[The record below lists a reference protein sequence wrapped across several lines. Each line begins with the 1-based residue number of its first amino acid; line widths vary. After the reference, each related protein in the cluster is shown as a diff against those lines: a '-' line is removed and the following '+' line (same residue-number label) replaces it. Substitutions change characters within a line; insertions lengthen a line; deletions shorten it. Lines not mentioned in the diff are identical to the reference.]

1 MGMTS
6 RDQLQ
11 ENLCNRL
18 FWHTAERDDA
28 TVADHLFHR
37 REMDVVYAMDEAT
50 LFDSFFNYLQEI
62 EVFPF
67 LENLDPQTQRRK
79 NIPFIQLVL
88 VFLMKV
94 VGSIKT
100 IDEISDLLLT
110 DELLM
115 SMCGFNARQV
125 KNGSCD
131 RGTKLRKTPIPEIR
145 GSLCVDTVANH
156 IVTITPRRIENFFNL
171 CIQQLARQGVFP
183 KKIHAAC
190 DCTLYETTSKFK
202 GCGSVTRKVKV
213 KARGY
218 RKSGELKEVNVTLYG
233 WKVWAI
239 YEIKTGIP
247 LAIKIDTIEKPDNLH
262 VLAVLEQAKENVK
275 ISSPAGGWI
284 DSLVIDRGFLD
295 GKVLYQIDQQGI
307 EFVIPLKRN
316 MEAAKDA
323 RQLALDSESFPPVTR
338 EVKVIHGY
346 GKKKYTEKVLTTL
359 VGVPDLLTCD
369 WFNPEGSKANTTKK
383 DYEPIPLN
391 AVVVKTWD
399 NKTPPLEKQVVFV
412 TNIDV
417 KDPFITF
424 DRYDDRSLMENKL
437 FREVKQ
443 NWYFEHPPKK
453 TKEGVYIQ
461 TYMTMGMKALTTA
474 FLKWQE
480 EQLQLE
486 ALGKQSTWQMYRR
499 KLKVLN
505 RNKLI
510 VFVGRHFGIFPSHE
524 VFMLANVPVH
534 DIAKELNITREQV
547 YAKYTEGLV
556 TEKS

>member
-11 ENLCNRL
+11 ETLCNRL

-28 TVADHLFHR
+28 TVADHLFHL

-62 EVFPF
+62 KVFPH
-67 LENLDPQTQRRK
+67 LEQLDPQKQRRK

-115 SMCGFNARQV
+115 SMCGFNAHQV

-156 IVTITPRRIENFFNL
+156 IVTITSRRIENFFNR
-171 CIQQLARQGVFP
+171 CIHKLAKQGIFP
-183 KKIHAAC
+183 KKINAAC
-190 DCTLYETTSKFK
+190 DCTLYETTHKFK

-218 RKSGELKEVNVTLYG
+218 RKIGELKEVPVTLYG

-262 VLAVLEQAKENVK
+262 VLAVLEQAKENIK
-275 ISSPAGGWI
+275 TGSII

-295 GKVLYQIDQQGI
+295 GKVLYKIDQQGI

-316 MEAAKDA
+316 MEAAIDA

-338 EVKVIHGY
+338 EVEVVHGY
-346 GKKKYTEKVLTTL
+346 GKKRYTEKVLTTL
-359 VGVPDLLTCD
+359 VGVPDILTCD
-369 WFNPEGSKANTTKK
+369 WFNPEGSQANTTKK

-412 TNIDV
+412 TNIGV

-443 NWYFEHPPKK
+443 NWHFEHPPKK
-453 TKEGVYIQ
+453 TKEAVYIQ

-510 VFVGRHFGIFPSHE
+510 VFVDQHFGIFPSHE

-534 DIAKELNITREQV
+534 DIAKELNITRDQV
-547 YAKYTEGLV
+547 YAKYTEGRV

>member
-1 MGMTS
+1 MTPQ
-6 RDQLQ
+6 DQLQ
-11 ENLCNRL
+11 ETLCNRL

-28 TVADHLFHR
+28 IVADHLFHR

-62 EVFPF
+62 DVFPL
-67 LENLDPQTQRRK
+67 LEHLDPQKQRRQ
-79 NIPFIQLVL
+79 NMPFIQLVL

-100 IDEISDLLLT
+100 IDEINDLLLT

-115 SMCGFNARQV
+115 SMCGFNAHQV

-156 IVTITPRRIENFFNL
+156 IVTITPRRIENFFNR
-171 CIQQLARQGVFP
+171 CIQQLARQRVFP
-183 KKIHAAC
+183 KKIHASC

-218 RKSGELKEVNVTLYG
+218 RKTGELKEVLVTLYG

-239 YEIKTGIP
+239 YEIKTAIP
-247 LAIKIDTIEKPDNLH
+247 LAIKIDTIEKPDDLH

-275 ISSPAGGWI
+275 IASII

-295 GKVLYQIDQQGI
+295 GKVLYKIDQQGI

-323 RQLALDSESFPPVTR
+323 RQLALDSDNFPPVPR
-338 EVKVIHGY
+338 EVEIIHGY
-346 GKKKYTEKVLTTL
+346 GKKKYTENVLTTL

-369 WFNPEGSKANTTKK
+369 WFHPEGSQANTAKK

-412 TNIDV
+412 TNIGV
-417 KDPFITF
+417 KDPFLAF

-443 NWYFEHPPKK
+443 NWHFEHPPKK
-453 TKEGVYIQ
+453 SKQGVYIQ
-461 TYMTMGMKALTTA
+461 TYMTMAMKALTTA

-486 ALGKQSTWQMYRR
+486 SLGKQSTWQMYRR
-499 KLKVLN
+499 NLKVLN

-510 VFVGRHFGIFPSHE
+510 VFVGQHFGIFPSHE

-534 DIAKELNITREQV
+534 DIAKDLNITREQV
-547 YAKYTEGLV
+547 YTKYTEGRV

>member
-1 MGMTS
+1 MIS

-11 ENLCNRL
+11 ETLCNRL

-28 TVADHLFHR
+28 KIADHLFHQC
-37 REMDVVYAMDEAT
+37 EMDVVYAMDEAT

-62 EVFPF
+62 EVFP
-67 LENLDPQTQRRK
+67 LLKHLDPQKQRRK

-100 IDEISDLLLT
+100 IDEIGDLLLT

-115 SMCGFNARQV
+115 SMCGFNAHTV

-156 IVTITPRRIENFFNL
+156 VVTITPRRIENLFNRS
-171 CIQQLARQGVFP
+171 IEQLAKQELFP
-183 KKIHAAC
+183 KKVHAAC

-202 GCGSVTRKVKV
+202 GCGSVTHKVKV

-218 RKSGELKEVNVTLYG
+218 RKNGELKEVPVTLYG

-275 ISSPAGGWI
+275 ISSII

-295 GKVLYQIDQQGI
+295 GKVLYEIDRQGI

-338 EVKVIHGY
+338 EVKVVHGY
-346 GKKKYTEKVLTTL
+346 GKKKYTENVLTTL

-369 WFNPEGSKANTTKK
+369 WFNPKGSQANTTKK

-391 AVVVKTWD
+391 AVVVKTWG

-417 KDPFITF
+417 KDPFVTF
-424 DRYDDRSLMENKL
+424 DRYDSRSLMENKL

-443 NWYFEHPPKK
+443 NWHFEHPPKK

-486 ALGKQSTWQMYRR
+486 ARGKQSTWQMYRR

-510 VFVGRHFGIFPSHE
+510 VFVGQHFGIFPSHE

-534 DIAKELNITREQV
+534 DIAKELNMTREQV
-547 YAKYTEGLV
+547 YAKYRKEPLA
-556 TEKS
+556 ENS

>member
-1 MGMTS
+1 MTS

-11 ENLCNRL
+11 ETLCNRL

-28 TVADHLFHR
+28 KVADHLFHR

-50 LFDSFFNYLQEI
+50 LFDSFFNYLREI
-62 EVFPF
+62 DVFPL
-67 LENLDPQTQRRK
+67 LEQLDPKNQKRK
-79 NIPFIQLVL
+79 NIPFIQLLL

-115 SMCGFNARQV
+115 NMCGFNAHQV
-125 KNGSCD
+125 RNGSCD
-131 RGTKLRKTPIPEIR
+131 RGTKLRKTPPPQIR
-145 GSLCVDTVANH
+145 GSLCVDTVAKH
-156 IVTITPRRIENFFNL
+156 IVAITTKRIENFFNRA
-171 CIQQLARQGVFP
+171 IQKLAKQGLFP
-183 KKIHAAC
+183 KKIQAAC

-202 GCGSVTRKVKV
+202 GCGSVTRQVKV
-213 KARGY
+213 QARGY
-218 RKSGELKEVNVTLYG
+218 RKIGELKTVSVTLYG
-233 WKVWAI
+233 WKIWAI

-262 VLAVLEQAKENVK
+262 VLAVLEQAKENVN
-275 ISSPAGGWI
+275 PAGGGI

-307 EFVIPLKRN
+307 EFVIPLKRS
-316 MEAAKDA
+316 MDAAKDA
-323 RQLALDSESFPPVTR
+323 RQLALDHENFPPVHR
-338 EVKVIHGY
+338 DVKMVHGY
-346 GKKKYTEKVLTTL
+346 GKNRFTEKVRTILI
-359 VGVPDLLTCD
+359 GVPDLLTCD
-369 WFNPEGSKANTTKK
+369 WFNPEGSKANTSKK

-391 AVVVKTWD
+391 AVVVKTWN
-399 NKTPPLEKQVVFV
+399 NKTPPIEKQVVFV

-417 KDPFITF
+417 EDPFVTF

-443 NWYFEHPPKK
+443 NWHFEHPPKK
-453 TKEGVYIQ
+453 TKEGVYVQ
-461 TYMTMGMKALTTA
+461 VYMIMALKALTTA

-480 EQLQLE
+480 EQLKLE
-486 ALGKQSTWQMYRR
+486 ALGKHSTWQMYRR

-510 VFVGRHFGIFPSHE
+510 VFVGCHFGIFQSHE

-534 DIAKELNITREQV
+534 DIAKELDITREQV
-547 YAKYTEGLV
+547 YAKYTDQHIAEN
-556 TEKS
+556 S

>member
-1 MGMTS
+1 MAT
-6 RDQLQ
+6 REKLQ
-11 ENLCNRL
+11 ETLCNRL

-28 TVADHLFHR
+28 KVADHLFHR

-50 LFDSFFNYLQEI
+50 LFDSFFNYLREI
-62 EVFPF
+62 NVFPL
-67 LENLDPQTQRRK
+67 LEHLDPQHQPRK
-79 NIPFIQLVL
+79 NVPFIQLLL

-115 SMCGFNARQV
+115 SMCGFNAHQV
-125 KNGSCD
+125 RNGSCD
-131 RGTKLRKTPIPEIR
+131 RGTKLRKTPPPQIR

-156 IVTITPRRIENFFNL
+156 IATITPRRIENFFNR
-171 CIQQLARQGVFP
+171 CIQQLATQGIFP

-190 DCTLYETTSKFK
+190 DCTLYETTSKFR
-202 GCGSVTRKVKV
+202 GCGSVTHEVKV
-213 KARGY
+213 QARGC
-218 RKSGELKEVNVTLYG
+218 RKNGELKKVPVTLYG
-233 WKVWAI
+233 WKIWAI

-247 LAIKIDTIEKPDNLH
+247 LAVKIDTIEKPDNLH

-275 ISSPAGGWI
+275 TSSVI

-295 GKVLYQIDQQGI
+295 GKLLYDIDQQGI

-316 MEAAKDA
+316 MEAARDA
-323 RQLALDSESFPPVTR
+323 RQLALGSDSYSPVSR
-338 EVKVIHGY
+338 EVEICHGY
-346 GKKKYTEKVLTTL
+346 GKNRYTERVRTTL
-359 VGVPDLLTCD
+359 VGVPDLVTCD
-369 WFNPEGSKANTTKK
+369 WFNPEGSKANTAKK

-391 AVVVKTWD
+391 AVVVKEWG
-399 NKTPPLEKQVVFV
+399 NKTPPPEKQVVFV
-412 TNIDV
+412 TNMNV
-417 KDPFITF
+417 KDPFVTF

-443 NWYFEHPPKK
+443 NWHFQHPPKK
-453 TKEGVYIQ
+453 TTEGVYIQ
-461 TYMTMGMKALTTA
+461 AYMTMGLKALTTA
-474 FLKWQE
+474 FLQWQE
-480 EQLQLE
+480 EQMQR
-486 ALGKQSTWQMYRR
+486 AAQGKYSTWHMYRR

-510 VFVGRHFGIFPSHE
+510 VFVGQHFGIFPSHE
-524 VFMLANVPVH
+524 VFMLANIPVH

-547 YAKYTEGLV
+547 YAKYSDQSIAENP
-556 TEKS
+556 

>member
-1 MGMTS
+1 MSNMTT

-11 ENLCNRL
+11 ETLCDRL

-28 TVADHLFHR
+28 KVADHLFHR

-62 EVFPF
+62 EVFPH
-67 LENLDPQTQRRK
+67 LQHIDPQKQRRK
-79 NIPFIQLVL
+79 NVPFFQIML

-94 VGSIKT
+94 IGSIKAM
-100 IDEISDLLLT
+100 DEISDLLLT

-115 SMCGFNARQV
+115 SMCGFNAYQV
-125 KNGSCD
+125 KNGSCQ
-131 RGTKLRKTPIPEIR
+131 RGVKLSKNPMPEIR

-156 IVTITPRRIENFFNL
+156 IVTITPGRIENLFNR
-171 CIQQLARQGVFP
+171 CIQQLAKQGVFP

-190 DCTLYETTSKFK
+190 DATLYETTSKFK

-218 RKSGELKEVNVTLYG
+218 RKSGELKEVSVTLYG

-239 YEIKTGIP
+239 YETKTGIP

-262 VLAVLEQAKENVK
+262 ILAVLEQAKENVK
-275 ISSPAGGWI
+275 ASSAI

-295 GKVLYQIDQQGI
+295 GKVLYEIDLKGL

-316 MEAAKDA
+316 MEATKDA
-323 RQLALDSESFPPVTR
+323 RQLALDAENFSPVTR
-338 EVKVIHGY
+338 EVEVVHGY

-359 VGVPDLLTCD
+359 VGVTDLLTCD
-369 WFNPEGSKANTTKK
+369 WFNPEGSKANTTNN

-391 AVVVKTWD
+391 AVVVKKWD

-443 NWYFEHPPKK
+443 NWHFEHPPKK

-461 TYMTMGMKALTTA
+461 TYMTMAMKALTTA

-480 EQLQLE
+480 AQLQLE
-486 ALGKQSTWQMYRR
+486 ALGKQTTWQMYRR

-510 VFVGRHFGIFPSHE
+510 VFVGQHFGIFPSHE

-534 DIAKELNITREQV
+534 DIAKELNITREQI
-547 YAKYTEGLV
+547 YAKYSDASLTEN
-556 TEKS
+556 S

>member
-1 MGMTS
+1 MTS

-11 ENLCNRL
+11 ETLCNRL

-28 TVADHLFHR
+28 KVADHLFHHS
-37 REMDVVYAMDEAT
+37 EMDVVYAMDEAT
-50 LFDSFFNYLQEI
+50 LFDSFFNYLREI
-62 EVFPF
+62 NVFPL
-67 LENLDPQTQRRK
+67 LEHLDPHNQQRK
-79 NIPFIQLVL
+79 NVPFIQMLL

-115 SMCGFNARQV
+115 SMCGFNAHQV
-125 KNGSCD
+125 RNGSCD
-131 RGTKLRKTPIPEIR
+131 RGTKLRKTTTPQIR

-156 IVTITPRRIENFFNL
+156 IVTITHRRIENFFNRS
-171 CIQQLARQGVFP
+171 IVQLAKQGIFP

-190 DCTLYETTSKFK
+190 DCTLYETTNKFK
-202 GCGSVTRKVKV
+202 GCGSVTREVKV
-213 KARGY
+213 QARGY
-218 RKSGELKEVNVTLYG
+218 RKNGELKQVPVTLYG

-239 YEIKTGIP
+239 YEIKTNIP

-262 VLAVLEQAKENVK
+262 ILAVLEQAKKNVK
-275 ISSPAGGWI
+275 ASSAI

-295 GKVLYQIDQQGI
+295 GKVLYDIDLQGI

-316 MEAAKDA
+316 MDAAKDA
-323 RQLALDSESFPPVTR
+323 RQLALDCESFPPVHR
-338 EVKVIHGY
+338 KVEVVHGY
-346 GKKKYTEKVLTTL
+346 GKKKYTEKVITTL

-369 WFNPEGSKANTTKK
+369 WFNPEGSQANTAKK

-399 NKTPPLEKQVVFV
+399 NKTPSHEKQVVFV

-417 KDPFITF
+417 KDPFVTF

-443 NWYFEHPPKK
+443 NWHFQHPPKK
-453 TKEGVYIQ
+453 TKEGVYVQ
-461 TYMTMGMKALTTA
+461 VYMTMALKALTTA

-480 EQLQLE
+480 EQFQLQ
-486 ALGKQSTWQMYRR
+486 ALGKFSTWQMYRR

-510 VFVGRHFGIFPSHE
+510 VFIGQHFGIFPRMKSSCWPMCRFTTLQKNSISPE
-524 VFMLANVPVH
+524 NRSMPN
-534 DIAKELNITREQV
+534 TRIRH
-547 YAKYTEGLV
+547 
-556 TEKS
+556 

>member
-1 MGMTS
+1 MTS
-6 RDQLQ
+6 REQIQ
-11 ENLCNRL
+11 ETLCNRL

-28 TVADHLFHR
+28 KVADHLFHR

-50 LFDSFFNYLQEI
+50 LFDSFFNYLREI
-62 EVFPF
+62 EVFPL
-67 LENLDPQTQRRK
+67 LENLNPQKQKRK
-79 NIPFIQLVL
+79 NIPFLQLLL

-100 IDEISDLLLT
+100 IDEIGDLLLT

-115 SMCGFNARQV
+115 SMCGFNAHQV
-125 KNGSCD
+125 KNGSCE
-131 RGTKLRKTPIPEIR
+131 RGIKLRKTPPPQIR

-156 IVTITPRRIENFFNL
+156 IVTITPRRIENFFNYA
-171 CIQQLARQGVFP
+171 IKQLAKEGIFP
-183 KKIHAAC
+183 EKIHAAC

-202 GCGSVTRKVKV
+202 GCGSVTHKVKP

-218 RKSGELKEVNVTLYG
+218 RKNGEIKEVPVTLYG
-233 WKVWAI
+233 WKIWAI
-239 YEIKTGIP
+239 YETKTNMP

-262 VLAVLEQAKENVK
+262 VLSVLEQAKENVK
-275 ISSPAGGWI
+275 LSSTI

-295 GKVLYQIDQQGI
+295 GKALYEFDQQGI

-316 MEAAKDA
+316 MEAGKDA
-323 RQLALDSESFPPVTR
+323 RQLALDSEAFPPVSR
-338 EVKVIHGY
+338 EVNVVHGY
-346 GKKKYTEKVLTTL
+346 GKNKYTEKLLTTL

-369 WFNPEGSKANTTKK
+369 WFNPLGSQANTNKK

-399 NKTPPLEKQVVFV
+399 NKTPPLDKQIVFV
-412 TNIDV
+412 TNMDV
-417 KDPFITF
+417 KNPFLTF
-424 DRYDDRSLMENKL
+424 DRYDDRSLIENKL

-443 NWYFEHPPKK
+443 NWHFEHPPKK
-453 TKEGVYIQ
+453 TREGVYVQ
-461 TYMTMGMKALTTA
+461 AYMTMGMKALTTA

-480 EQLQLE
+480 DQMQLQ
-486 ALGKQSTWQMYRR
+486 ALGKYSTWEMYRR

-510 VFVGRHFGIFPSHE
+510 VFVDNHFGIFPSHE

-534 DIAKELNITREQV
+534 DIAEELNITREQV
-547 YAKYTEGLV
+547 YAKYTQQPIAEN
-556 TEKS
+556 S

>member
-1 MGMTS
+1 MTS

-11 ENLCNRL
+11 ETLCNRL
-18 FWHTAERDDA
+18 FWHTAERDDSR
-28 TVADHLFHR
+28 VADHLFHR

-62 EVFPF
+62 EVFPL
-67 LENLDPQTQRRK
+67 LEHLDPQKQRRK

-115 SMCGFNARQV
+115 AMCGFNAHQV

-156 IVTITPRRIENFFNL
+156 IVTITPRRIENFFNS
-171 CIQQLARQGVFP
+171 CIQQLAKQGIFS

-202 GCGSVTRKVKV
+202 GCGSVTHKVKV

-218 RKSGELKEVNVTLYG
+218 RKSGELKEVPVTLYG

-247 LAIKIDTIEKPDNLH
+247 LAIKTDTIEKPDNLH

-275 ISSPAGGWI
+275 VSSII

-295 GKVLYQIDQQGI
+295 GKVLYEIDQQGI

-323 RQLALDSESFPPVTR
+323 RQLALDSENFPPVTR
-338 EVKVIHGY
+338 EVEVVHGY
-346 GKKKYTEKVLTTL
+346 GKKKYTEKVLTAL

-391 AVVVKTWD
+391 AVVVKKWD
-399 NKTPPLEKQVVFV
+399 NKTPPFEKQVVFV

-417 KDPFITF
+417 KDPFVTF

-443 NWYFEHPPKK
+443 NWHFEHPPKK
-453 TKEGVYIQ
+453 TKEGVYLH

-474 FLKWQE
+474 FLRWQE

-486 ALGKQSTWQMYRR
+486 ALGKFSTWQMYRR

-510 VFVGRHFGIFPSHE
+510 VFVGQHFGIFPSHE

-534 DIAKELNITREQV
+534 DIAEELNITREQI
-547 YAKYTEGLV
+547 YAKYTDQPL
-556 TEKS
+556 TENP

>member
-1 MGMTS
+1 MTS

-11 ENLCNRL
+11 ETLCNRL

-28 TVADHLFHR
+28 KVADHLYHR

-62 EVFPF
+62 KVFPD
-67 LENLDPQTQRRK
+67 LEQLNPQKQRSK
-79 NIPFIQLVL
+79 NVPFFQIVL

-115 SMCGFNARQV
+115 SMCGFNAHQV
-125 KNGSCD
+125 KAGSCD
-131 RGTKLRKTPIPEIR
+131 RGTKLRKTPMPEIR

-156 IVTITPRRIENFFNL
+156 IVTITPRRIENFFNR
-171 CIQQLARQGVFP
+171 CIQQLAKQGIFP

-202 GCGSVTRKVKV
+202 GCGSVTHKVKV

-218 RKSGELKEVNVTLYG
+218 RKSGELKEVLVTLYG

-239 YEIKTGIP
+239 YEIKTGMP

-275 ISSPAGGWI
+275 ISSPASGGI

-295 GKVLYQIDQQGI
+295 GKVLYEIDRQGI

-316 MEAAKDA
+316 MDAAKDA

-338 EVKVIHGY
+338 EVEVVHGY

-391 AVVVKTWD
+391 AVVVKKWD

-417 KDPFITF
+417 KDPFVTF
-424 DRYDDRSLMENKL
+424 DRYDERSLMENKL

-443 NWYFEHPPKK
+443 NWHFEHPPKK
-453 TKEGVYIQ
+453 TREGVYIQ

-486 ALGKQSTWQMYRR
+486 ALGKHSTWQMYRR

-510 VFVGRHFGIFPSHE
+510 VFVDQHFGIFPSHE

-534 DIAKELNITREQV
+534 DIAKELHITRDQV
-547 YAKYTEGLV
+547 YAKYTQETLN
-556 TEKS
+556 EKS

>member
-1 MGMTS
+1 MGMT
-6 RDQLQ
+6 RQDQLQ
-11 ENLCNRL
+11 ETLCNRL

-28 TVADHLFHR
+28 KVADHLFHR

-62 EVFPF
+62 EVFP
-67 LENLDPQTQRRK
+67 LLQHLDPQKQRRK

-115 SMCGFNARQV
+115 SMCGFNAHQV

-131 RGTKLRKTPIPEIR
+131 RGTKLRKTPIPQIR

-156 IVTITPRRIENFFNL
+156 IVTITPRRIENFFNRGV
-171 CIQQLARQGVFP
+171 QQLAKQGVFP
-183 KKIHAAC
+183 KKINAAC

-202 GCGSVTRKVKV
+202 GCGSVTRQRKVT
-213 KARGY
+213 ARGY
-218 RKSGELKEVNVTLYG
+218 RKTGELKDVSVTLYG

-275 ISSPAGGWI
+275 IASII

-295 GKVLYQIDQQGI
+295 GKVLYKIDQQGI

-338 EVKVIHGY
+338 EVEVAHGY
-346 GKKKYTEKVLTTL
+346 GKNKYTENVVTTL
-359 VGVPDLLTCD
+359 VGVPELLTCD
-369 WFNPEGSKANTTKK
+369 WFNPEGSQANTAKK

-399 NKTPPLEKQVVFV
+399 NKTPPLEKQIVFV
-412 TNIDV
+412 TNIGV

-443 NWYFEHPPKK
+443 NWHFEHPPKK
-453 TKEGVYIQ
+453 SKAGVYIQ
-461 TYMTMGMKALTTA
+461 IYMTMAMKALTTA

-486 ALGKQSTWQMYRR
+486 ALGKHSTWQMYRR

-505 RNKLI
+505 RNNLI
-510 VFVGRHFGIFPSHE
+510 VFVDQHFGIFPSHE

-534 DIAKELNITREQV
+534 DIAKELNITRDQV
-547 YAKYTEGLV
+547 YAKYTEGRV

>member
-1 MGMTS
+1 MTS

-11 ENLCNRL
+11 ETLCNRL

-28 TVADHLFHR
+28 KVADHLFHR

-50 LFDSFFNYLQEI
+50 LFDSFFNYLREI
-62 EVFPF
+62 DVFPL
-67 LENLDPQTQRRK
+67 LEHLDPQNQQRK
-79 NIPFIQLVL
+79 NVPFLQLLL

-100 IDEISDLLLT
+100 IDEIGDLLLT

-115 SMCGFNARQV
+115 SMCGFNAHQV
-125 KNGSCD
+125 RHGSCD
-131 RGTKLRKTPIPEIR
+131 RGTKLRKTPPAQIR

-156 IVTITPRRIENFFNL
+156 IVTITPRRIENFFNR
-171 CIQQLARQGVFP
+171 CIQQLAKQGIFP

-202 GCGSVTRKVKV
+202 GCGSVTRDVKV
-213 KARGY
+213 QARGY
-218 RKSGELKEVNVTLYG
+218 RKNGELKSVRVTLYG
-233 WKVWAI
+233 WKVWAV

-275 ISSPAGGWI
+275 ASSII

-295 GKVLYQIDQQGI
+295 GKVLYDIDQQGI
-307 EFVIPLKRN
+307 EFVMPLKRS

-323 RQLALDSESFPPVTR
+323 RQLALDCESFTPVHR
-338 EVKVIHGY
+338 EVEVVHGY

-359 VGVPDLLTCD
+359 VGIPDLLTCD
-369 WFNPEGSKANTTKK
+369 WFNKEGSKANTAKK
-383 DYEPIPLN
+383 NYEPIPLN

-399 NKTPPLEKQVVFV
+399 NKIPPPEKQVVFV
-412 TNIDV
+412 TNMDV
-417 KDPFITF
+417 TDPFVTF

-443 NWYFEHPPKK
+443 NWHFQHPPKK
-453 TKEGVYIQ
+453 TREGVYVQ
-461 TYMTMGMKALTTA
+461 AYMTMGLKALTTA

-480 EQLQLE
+480 EQLQLV
-486 ALGKQSTWQMYRR
+486 AMDKYSTWQMYRR

-510 VFVGRHFGIFPSHE
+510 VFIGQHFGIFPSHE

-534 DIAKELNITREQV
+534 DIAEELNITREQV
-547 YAKYTEGLV
+547 YAKYTDQTIAEN
-556 TEKS
+556 S

>member
-1 MGMTS
+1 MTT
-6 RDQLQ
+6 QEKLQ
-11 ENLCNRL
+11 ETLCDRL

-28 TVADHLFHR
+28 KVADHLYHR

-67 LENLDPQTQRRK
+67 LAHLDPQKQQRK
-79 NIPFIQLVL
+79 NVLFIQLVL
-88 VFLMKV
+88 VLLMKV

-100 IDEISDLLLT
+100 MEEISDLLLT

-115 SMCGFNARQV
+115 SMCGFNAYQV
-125 KNGSCD
+125 KNGSCE
-131 RGTKLRKTPIPEIR
+131 RGVKLRKTPIPEIR

-156 IVTITPRRIENFFNL
+156 IAMITPRRIENFFNH
-171 CIQQLARQGVFP
+171 CIQLLAKQGIFP

-190 DCTLYETTSKFK
+190 DATLYETTSKFK
-202 GCGSVTRKVKV
+202 GCGSVTHKRKV
-213 KARGY
+213 KARGC
-218 RKSGELKEVNVTLYG
+218 RKNGELKEVSVTLYG
-233 WKVWAI
+233 WKIWAI

-262 VLAVLEQAKENVK
+262 ILAVLEQAKENVK
-275 ISSPAGGWI
+275 ESSAI

-295 GKVLYQIDQQGI
+295 GKVLYEIDLQGL

-323 RQLALDSESFPPVTR
+323 RQLALCADSTPVTR
-338 EVKVIHGY
+338 EVEVTHGY
-346 GKKKYTEKVLTTL
+346 GKKKYTEKVVTTL
-359 VGVPDLLTCD
+359 VGVDDLLTCD

-391 AVVVKTWD
+391 AVVVKKWD

-412 TNIDV
+412 TNMDV
-417 KDPFITF
+417 RDPFITF
-424 DRYDDRSLMENKL
+424 DRYDERSLMENNL

-443 NWYFEHPPKK
+443 NWHLEHPPKK

-461 TYMTMGMKALTTA
+461 TYTTMAMKALTTA

-486 ALGKQSTWQMYRR
+486 SLGKQSTWQMYRR

-510 VFVGRHFGIFPSHE
+510 VFIGAHFGVFPSHE
-524 VFMLANVPVH
+524 VFMLANVPVR
-534 DIAKELNITREQV
+534 DTEKELNIDREQI
-547 YAKYTEGLV
+547 YAKYTGAPL
-556 TEKS
+556 TENS

>member
-1 MGMTS
+1 MTT

-11 ENLCNRL
+11 ETLCNRL

-28 TVADHLFHR
+28 KVADHLFHHH
-37 REMDVVYAMDEAT
+37 EMNVVYAMDEAT
-50 LFDSFFNYLQEI
+50 LFDSLFNYLQEI
-62 EVFPF
+62 EVFPL
-67 LENLDPQTQRRK
+67 LEKLDPQKQQRK

-88 VFLMKV
+88 IYLMKV

-115 SMCGFNARQV
+115 SMCGFNAHQV
-125 KNGSCD
+125 KNGSCH
-131 RGTKLRKTPIPEIR
+131 RGTKLRKTPMPQIR

-156 IVTITPRRIENFFNL
+156 IATITPRRIENFFNC
-171 CIQQLARQGVFP
+171 CIQQLSKQGVFP
-183 KKIHAAC
+183 KKISAAC
-190 DCTLYETTSKFK
+190 DCTLYETTNKFK
-202 GCGSVTRKVKV
+202 GCGSVTHKVKV

-218 RKSGELKEVNVTLYG
+218 RKSGELKEVPLTLYG

-239 YEIKTGIP
+239 YEIKTAIP
-247 LAIKIDTIEKPDNLH
+247 LAVKIDTIEKPDNLH
-262 VLAVLEQAKENVK
+262 VLKVLEQAKENVK
-275 ISSPAGGWI
+275 ISSTI
-284 DSLVIDRGFLD
+284 DSVVIDRGFLD
-295 GKVLYQIDQQGI
+295 GKVLYEIDQQGI

-323 RQLALDSESFPPVTR
+323 RQLALDSENLPAVTR
-338 EVKVIHGY
+338 EVEVVHGY
-346 GKKKYTEKVLTTL
+346 GKHKHVEKILTTL

-369 WFNPEGSKANTTKK
+369 WFNPEGSQANTAKK

-391 AVVVKTWD
+391 AVVVKIWD
-399 NKTPPLEKQVVFV
+399 NETPQLEKQVVFV

-417 KDPFITF
+417 KDPFLAF
-424 DRYDDRSLMENKL
+424 DRYDERSLIENKL

-443 NWYFEHPPKK
+443 NWHFEHPPKK

-461 TYMTMGMKALTTA
+461 AYMTMGMKALTTA

-480 EQLQLE
+480 DQLQLE
-486 ALGKQSTWQMYRR
+486 ALGKHSTWQMYRR

-510 VFVGRHFGIFPSHE
+510 VFIDQNFGIYQSHE

-547 YAKYTEGLV
+547 YAKYSEQPLV
-556 TEKS
+556 EKS

>member
-1 MGMTS
+1 
-6 RDQLQ
+6 
-11 ENLCNRL
+11 
-18 FWHTAERDDA
+18 
-28 TVADHLFHR
+28 
-37 REMDVVYAMDEAT
+37 
-50 LFDSFFNYLQEI
+50 
-62 EVFPF
+62 
-67 LENLDPQTQRRK
+67 
-79 NIPFIQLVL
+79 
-88 VFLMKV
+88 MKV
-94 VGSIKT
+94 VGPIKT

-115 SMCGFNARQV
+115 SMCGFNAHQV
-125 KNGSCD
+125 KNGTCD

-156 IVTITPRRIENFFNL
+156 IVTITPRRIENLFNR
-171 CIQQLARQGVFP
+171 CIQQLAKQGVFP
-183 KKIHAAC
+183 KKINAAC
-190 DCTLYETTSKFK
+190 DATLYETTNKFK
-202 GCGSVTRKVKV
+202 GCGSVTHKVKV

-218 RKSGELKEVNVTLYG
+218 RKSGELKEVSVTLYG

-262 VLAVLEQAKENVK
+262 ILAVLEQAKENVK
-275 ISSPAGGWI
+275 TGSII

-295 GKVLYQIDQQGI
+295 GKVLYKIDQQGI

-338 EVKVIHGY
+338 EVEIIHGY
-346 GKKKYTEKVLTTL
+346 GKNKYTEKMLTTL

-369 WFNPEGSKANTTKK
+369 WFNPEGSQANTAKK

-399 NKTPPLEKQVVFV
+399 NKTPPLKKQGVFV
-412 TNIDV
+412 TNIGV

-443 NWYFEHPPKK
+443 NWHFEHPPKK

-461 TYMTMGMKALTTA
+461 TYMTMAMKALTTA

-510 VFVGRHFGIFPSHE
+510 VFVDQHFGIFPSHE

-534 DIAKELNITREQV
+534 DIAKELNITRDQV
-547 YAKYTEGLV
+547 YAKYTEGRV
-556 TEKS
+556 TEKP

>member
-1 MGMTS
+1 MTS

-11 ENLCNRL
+11 ETLCNRL
-18 FWHTAERDDA
+18 FWHTAERDDSK
-28 TVADHLFHR
+28 VADHLYHR
-37 REMDVVYAMDEAT
+37 CEMDVVYAMDEAT

-62 EVFPF
+62 KVFPH
-67 LENLDPQTQRRK
+67 LEQLDPQKQKRK
-79 NIPFIQLVL
+79 NVPFFQIVL

-115 SMCGFNARQV
+115 NMCGFNAHQV
-125 KNGSCD
+125 RKGSCD
-131 RGTKLRKTPIPEIR
+131 RGTKLRKTPMPETR

-156 IVTITPRRIENFFNL
+156 IVTITPRRIENFFNRS
-171 CIQQLARQGVFP
+171 IQQLAKQGIFP

-202 GCGSVTRKVKV
+202 GCGSVTREVKV

-218 RKSGELKEVNVTLYG
+218 RKSGELKAVPVTLYG

-247 LAIKIDTIEKPDNLH
+247 LAIKIDTMEKPDNLH
-262 VLAVLEQAKENVK
+262 VLAVLEQAKDNVK
-275 ISSPAGGWI
+275 VSSII

-295 GKVLYQIDQQGI
+295 GKVLYEIDRQGI

-323 RQLALDSESFPPVTR
+323 RQLALDSESFSPVTR
-338 EVKVIHGY
+338 EVEVVHGY

-383 DYEPIPLN
+383 DYKPIPLN

-399 NKTPPLEKQVVFV
+399 NKTPQFEKQVVFV

-443 NWYFEHPPKK
+443 NWHFEHPAKK

-486 ALGKQSTWQMYRR
+486 ALGKHSTWQMYRR

-510 VFVGRHFGIFPSHE
+510 VFVDQHFGIFPSHE

-534 DIAKELNITREQV
+534 DIAKELNITRDQV
-547 YAKYTEGLV
+547 YAKYTKQPLAEN
-556 TEKS
+556 S

>member
-1 MGMTS
+1 MTS
-6 RDQLQ
+6 RDQLR
-11 ENLCNRL
+11 ETLCNRL

-37 REMDVVYAMDEAT
+37 REMDVVYSMDEAT
-50 LFDSFFNYLQEI
+50 LFDSFFNYLREI
-62 EVFPF
+62 NVFPL
-67 LENLDPQTQRRK
+67 LEHLDPQNQTRK
-79 NIPFIQLVL
+79 NVPFIQLVL

-100 IDEISDLLLT
+100 IDEVSDLLLT

-115 SMCGFNARQV
+115 SMCGFNAHQV
-125 KNGSCD
+125 RNGSCD
-131 RGTKLRKTPIPEIR
+131 RGTKLRKTPPPQIR

-156 IVTITPRRIENFFNL
+156 IVTITPRRIENFFNRS
-171 CIQQLARQGVFP
+171 IQQLAKQGIFP

-202 GCGSVTRKVKV
+202 GCGSVTREVKV
-213 KARGY
+213 QARGY
-218 RKSGELKEVNVTLYG
+218 RKNGELRAVPVTLYG

-239 YEIKTGIP
+239 YEIKTNMP

-275 ISSPAGGWI
+275 ASSII

-295 GKVLYQIDQQGI
+295 GKVLYDIDQQGI
-307 EFVIPLKRN
+307 EFVIPLKRS
-316 MEAAKDA
+316 MDAAKDA
-323 RQLALDSESFPPVTR
+323 RQLALDSESFPPVHR
-338 EVKVIHGY
+338 EIEVVHGY
-346 GKKKYTEKVLTTL
+346 GKKRFTEKILTIL

-369 WFNPEGSKANTTKK
+369 WFNPEGSKANTAKK

-391 AVVVKTWD
+391 AVIVKTWD
-399 NKTPPLEKQVVFV
+399 NKTPPPEKQVVFV

-417 KDPFITF
+417 KDPFVTF

-443 NWYFEHPPKK
+443 NWHFQHPPKK
-453 TKEGVYIQ
+453 TREGVYLQ
-461 TYMTMGMKALTTA
+461 AYMTMALKALTSA

-486 ALGKQSTWQMYRR
+486 ALGKYSTWQMYRR

-510 VFVGRHFGIFPSHE
+510 VFVDRHFGIFPSHE

-534 DIAKELNITREQV
+534 DIEKELNITREQV
-547 YAKYTEGLV
+547 YAKYTERPIA
-556 TEKS
+556 ENS

>member
-1 MGMTS
+1 MTS
-6 RDQLQ
+6 QDQLQ
-11 ENLCNRL
+11 ETLCNRL

-28 TVADHLFHR
+28 KVADHLFHH

-50 LFDSFFNYLQEI
+50 LFDSFFNYLREI
-62 EVFPF
+62 DVFPL
-67 LENLDPQTQRRK
+67 LEHLDPQDQMRK
-79 NIPFIQLVL
+79 NVPFIQLVL

-115 SMCGFNARQV
+115 RMCGFNAHQV
-125 KNGSCD
+125 RNGSCD
-131 RGTKLRKTPIPEIR
+131 RGTKLRKTPPPQIR

-156 IVTITPRRIENFFNL
+156 IVTITPRRIENFFNR
-171 CIQQLARQGVFP
+171 CIQQLAKQGIFP

-202 GCGSVTRKVKV
+202 GCGSVTRDVKV
-213 KARGY
+213 QARGY
-218 RKSGELKEVNVTLYG
+218 RKSGELKSVRVTLYG

-275 ISSPAGGWI
+275 ASSVI

-295 GKVLYQIDQQGI
+295 GKVLYNIDQQGI
-307 EFVIPLKRN
+307 EFVMPLKRS

-323 RQLALDSESFPPVTR
+323 RRLALDCDSFSPVHR
-338 EVKVIHGY
+338 EVEVVHGY
-346 GKKKYTEKVLTTL
+346 GKNRYTEKVLTTL

-383 DYEPIPLN
+383 DYETIPLN
-391 AVVVKTWD
+391 AVVVKSWD

-412 TNIDV
+412 TNMDV
-417 KDPFITF
+417 KDPFVAF

-443 NWYFEHPPKK
+443 NWHFQHPPKK
-453 TKEGVYIQ
+453 TREGVYVQ
-461 TYMTMGMKALTTA
+461 AYMTMALKALTTA

-480 EQLQLE
+480 EQLQLVV
-486 ALGKQSTWQMYRR
+486 LGKHSTWEMYRR

-510 VFVGRHFGIFPSHE
+510 VFINQHFGIFPSHE
-524 VFMLANVPVH
+524 VFMLADVPVH
-534 DIAKELNITREQV
+534 DIAEELNITREQV
-547 YAKYTEGLV
+547 YAKYTDQTIAGN
-556 TEKS
+556 S

>member
-1 MGMTS
+1 MPNMTT

-11 ENLCNRL
+11 ETLCDRL
-18 FWHTAERDDA
+18 FWHTAQRDDA
-28 TVADHLFHR
+28 KVADHLFHR

-62 EVFPF
+62 EVFPH
-67 LENLDPQTQRRK
+67 LQHIDPQKQRRK
-79 NIPFIQLVL
+79 NVPFFQIML

-94 VGSIKT
+94 IGSIKAM
-100 IDEISDLLLT
+100 DEISDLLLT

-115 SMCGFNARQV
+115 SMCGFNAYQV
-125 KNGSCD
+125 KNGSCQ
-131 RGTKLRKTPIPEIR
+131 RGVKLSKNPMPEIR

-156 IVTITPRRIENFFNL
+156 IVTITPGRIENLFNR
-171 CIQQLARQGVFP
+171 CIQQLAKQGVFP

-190 DCTLYETTSKFK
+190 DATLYETTSKFK

-218 RKSGELKEVNVTLYG
+218 RRSGELKEVSVTLYG

-239 YEIKTGIP
+239 YETKTGIP

-262 VLAVLEQAKENVK
+262 ILAVLEQAKENVK
-275 ISSPAGGWI
+275 ASSTI

-295 GKVLYQIDQQGI
+295 GKVLYEIDLQGL

-316 MEAAKDA
+316 MEATKDA
-323 RQLALDSESFPPVTR
+323 RQLALDSESLPPVTR
-338 EVKVIHGY
+338 EVEVVHGY
-346 GKKKYTEKVLTTL
+346 GRKKYTEKVLTTL

-369 WFNPEGSKANTTKK
+369 WFNPEGSEANTTKK

-391 AVVVKTWD
+391 AVVVKKWN

-443 NWYFEHPPKK
+443 NWHFEHPPKK

-480 EQLQLE
+480 AQLQLE
-486 ALGKQSTWQMYRR
+486 ALGKQTTWQMYRR

-510 VFVGRHFGIFPSHE
+510 VFVGQHFGIFPSHE

-534 DIAKELNITREQV
+534 DIAKELNITREQI
-547 YAKYTEGLV
+547 YAKYTDTSV
-556 TEKS
+556 TENS

>member
-1 MGMTS
+1 MTT

-11 ENLCNRL
+11 ETLCDRL
-18 FWHTAERDDA
+18 FWHTAQRDDA
-28 TVADHLFHR
+28 KIADHLFHR
-37 REMDVVYAMDEAT
+37 HEMDVVYAMDEAT

-62 EVFPF
+62 EVFAL
-67 LENLDPQTQRRK
+67 LEHLDPKKQQRK
-79 NIPFIQLVL
+79 NIPFMQLVL

-115 SMCGFNARQV
+115 SMCGFNAHQV

-156 IVTITPRRIENFFNL
+156 VVTITPRRIENFFNR
-171 CIQQLARQGVFP
+171 CIQQLAKQGVFP

-190 DCTLYETTSKFK
+190 DATLYETTSKFK
-202 GCGSVTRKVKV
+202 GCGCVTHKVKV

-218 RKSGELKEVNVTLYG
+218 RKVGELKEVSVTLYG

-262 VLAVLEQAKENVK
+262 ILRLLEQAKENVK
-275 ISSPAGGWI
+275 PSSRI

-307 EFVIPLKRN
+307 EFVIPLKRS
-316 MEAAKDA
+316 MEATKDA
-323 RQLALDSESFPPVTR
+323 RQLALDSENFPPVTR
-338 EVKVIHGY
+338 EVELVHGY
-346 GKKKYTEKVLTTL
+346 GKKKYTEKVITTL

-369 WFNPEGSKANTTKK
+369 WFNPEGSKANTTMK

-391 AVVVKTWD
+391 AVVVKQWD
-399 NKTPPLEKQVVFV
+399 NQIPPLEKQVVFI
-412 TNIDV
+412 TNVDV
-417 KDPFITF
+417 KDPFIAF
-424 DRYDDRSLMENKL
+424 DRYDDRSLIENKL

-443 NWYFEHPPKK
+443 NWHFEHPPKK
-453 TKEGVYIQ
+453 TKQGVFVQ
-461 TYMTMGMKALTTA
+461 VYMIMAMKALTTA
-474 FLKWQE
+474 YLKWQE
-480 EQLQLE
+480 EQLKLE
-486 ALGKQSTWQMYRR
+486 ALGKPSTWQMYRR
-499 KLKVLN
+499 KLKVIN

-510 VFVGRHFGIFPSHE
+510 VFVGQCFGIFPSHE
-524 VFMLANVPVH
+524 VFMLANVPVYK
-534 DIAKELNITREQV
+534 IAKELNVTRDQL
-547 YAKYTEGLV
+547 YAKYTNPPVAEN
-556 TEKS
+556 T

>member
-1 MGMTS
+1 MTS

-11 ENLCNRL
+11 ETLCNRL

-37 REMDVVYAMDEAT
+37 REMDVVYSMDEAT
-50 LFDSFFNYLQEI
+50 LFDSFFNYLREI
-62 EVFPF
+62 NVFPL
-67 LENLDPQTQRRK
+67 LEHLDPQNQTRK
-79 NIPFIQLVL
+79 NVPFIQLVL

-100 IDEISDLLLT
+100 IDEVSDLLLT

-115 SMCGFNARQV
+115 SMCGFNAHQV
-125 KNGSCD
+125 RNGSCE
-131 RGTKLRKTPIPEIR
+131 RGTKLRKTPPPQIR
-145 GSLCVDTVANH
+145 GSLCVDTLANH
-156 IVTITPRRIENFFNL
+156 IVTITPRRIENFFNRA
-171 CIQQLARQGVFP
+171 IQQLARQGIFP

-202 GCGSVTRKVKV
+202 GCGSVTREVKV
-213 KARGY
+213 QARGY
-218 RKSGELKEVNVTLYG
+218 RKNGELKAVPVTLYG

-239 YEIKTGIP
+239 YEIKTNMP
-247 LAIKIDTIEKPDNLH
+247 LAIKIDTIQKPDNLH

-275 ISSPAGGWI
+275 ASSII

-295 GKVLYQIDQQGI
+295 GKVLYDIDQQGI
-307 EFVIPLKRN
+307 EFVIPLKRG
-316 MEAAKDA
+316 MDAAKDA
-323 RQLALDSESFPPVTR
+323 RQLALDSESFPPVHR
-338 EVKVIHGY
+338 EIEVVHGY
-346 GKKKYTEKVLTTL
+346 GKKRFTEKMLTTL

-369 WFNPEGSKANTTKK
+369 WFNPEGSKANTAKK

-391 AVVVKTWD
+391 AVIVKTWD
-399 NKTPPLEKQVVFV
+399 NKTPPPEKQVVFV
-412 TNIDV
+412 TNMDV
-417 KDPFITF
+417 KNPFLTF

-443 NWYFEHPPKK
+443 NWHFQHPPKK
-453 TKEGVYIQ
+453 SKEGVYVQ
-461 TYMTMGMKALTTA
+461 AYMTMALKALTSA

-486 ALGKQSTWQMYRR
+486 ALGKYSTWQMYRR

-510 VFVGRHFGIFPSHE
+510 VFIDRHFGIFPSHE

-547 YAKYTEGLV
+547 YAKYTKRPI
-556 TEKS
+556 TQNS

>member
-1 MGMTS
+1 MTS

-11 ENLCNRL
+11 ETLCNRL

-28 TVADHLFHR
+28 KIADHLFRR

-50 LFDSFFNYLQEI
+50 LFDSFFNYLREI
-62 EVFPF
+62 DVFPL
-67 LENLDPQTQRRK
+67 LEHLDPQNQRRK
-79 NIPFIQLVL
+79 NVAFIQLVL

-100 IDEISDLLLT
+100 IDEINDLLLT

-115 SMCGFNARQV
+115 SMCGFNAHQV
-125 KNGSCD
+125 RNGSCD
-131 RGTKLRKTPIPEIR
+131 RGTKLRKTPPPQIR

-156 IVTITPRRIENFFNL
+156 IVTITPRRIENFFNHS
-171 CIQQLARQGVFP
+171 IQQLAKQDIFP

-202 GCGSVTRKVKV
+202 GCGSVTREVKV
-213 KARGY
+213 QARGY
-218 RKSGELKEVNVTLYG
+218 RKSGELKKVPVTLYG

-262 VLAVLEQAKENVK
+262 VLAVLDQAKENVK
-275 ISSPAGGWI
+275 ASGII

-295 GKVLYQIDQQGI
+295 GKVLYDIDQQGI
-307 EFVIPLKRN
+307 EFVIPLKRS
-316 MEAAKDA
+316 MGAAKDA
-323 RQLALDSESFPPVTR
+323 RQLALDCESFPPVHR
-338 EVKVIHGY
+338 EVKVAHGY
-346 GKKKYTEKVLTTL
+346 GKNRYTEKVFTTL

-369 WFNPEGSKANTTKK
+369 WFNPEGSKANTAKK

-391 AVVVKTWD
+391 AVVVKSWD
-399 NKTPPLEKQVVFV
+399 NKTPPPEKQVVFV

-417 KDPFITF
+417 KDPFVTF

-443 NWYFEHPPKK
+443 NWHFQHPPKK
-453 TKEGVYIQ
+453 TREGVYVQ
-461 TYMTMGMKALTTA
+461 AYMTMGMKALTTA

-480 EQLQLE
+480 KQLQLV
-486 ALGKQSTWQMYRR
+486 ALGKPSTWQMYRR

-510 VFVGRHFGIFPSHE
+510 VFVGQHFGIFPSHE

-534 DIAKELNITREQV
+534 DIAEELDITREQV
-547 YAKYTEGLV
+547 YAKYTERPLV
-556 TEKS
+556 ENP

>member
-1 MGMTS
+1 MTS

-11 ENLCNRL
+11 ETLCNRL

-28 TVADHLFHR
+28 KVAEHLFHL

-62 EVFPF
+62 KVFP
-67 LENLDPQTQRRK
+67 LLQHLDPQKQRRK

-88 VFLMKV
+88 VFLMKL

-115 SMCGFNARQV
+115 SICGFNAHQV

-131 RGTKLRKTPIPEIR
+131 RGTKLRKTPIPDIR

-156 IVTITPRRIENFFNL
+156 IGTITPRRIENLFNR
-171 CIQQLARQGVFP
+171 CIQQLAKQSVFP
-183 KKIHAAC
+183 KKINAAC
-190 DCTLYETTSKFK
+190 DATLYETTSKFK
-202 GCGSVTRKVKV
+202 GCGSVTRQRKV

-218 RKSGELKEVNVTLYG
+218 RKNGELKEVSVTLYG

-262 VLAVLEQAKENVK
+262 ILTVLEQAKENVK
-275 ISSPAGGWI
+275 ASSRI

-295 GKVLYQIDQQGI
+295 GKVLYEIDQQGI

-338 EVKVIHGY
+338 EVEVVHGY
-346 GKKKYTEKVLTTL
+346 GKKRHTENVLTTL

-369 WFNPEGSKANTTKK
+369 WFNPEGSQANTAKK

-399 NKTPPLEKQVVFV
+399 NKTPPIEKQVVFV
-412 TNIDV
+412 TNIGV

-443 NWYFEHPPKK
+443 NWHFEHPPKK

-461 TYMTMGMKALTTA
+461 TYMTMAMKALTTA

-486 ALGKQSTWQMYRR
+486 ALGKHSTWQMYRR

-510 VFVGRHFGIFPSHE
+510 VFVDQHFGIFPSHE

-534 DIAKELNITREQV
+534 DIAKELNITRDQV